1 MWAAVTR
8 RTPQGTP
15 TEGWN
20 PAEALTRAEALA
32 GYTTWA
38 AAAAFE
44 DEWRGACAPGFA
56 ADLTVFD
63 RDPMGADAAAILQVR
78 VVRTVVAGR
87 DVFVAGSGL

>member
-1 MWAAVTR
+1 MSGAAPV
-8 RTPQGTP
+8 
-15 TEGWN
+15 
-20 PAEALTRAEALA
+20 L
-32 GYTTWA
+32 
-38 AAAAFE
+38 
-44 DEWRGACAPGFA
+44 RGLR